1 MHDAREATVARW
13 LHECVGAHR
22 WNFQSASESMRI
34 VAREENNLAR
44 AQLDW
49 SIGAGLQKQASG
61 DDAVVGNHMLR
72 SFEKR
77 PAIFGRDPGRYAPRR
92 TELRIQKDPA
102 GQSDDAKNI
111 RESIQAA
118 IR

>member
-1 MHDAREATVARW
+1 
-13 LHECVGAHR
+13 
-22 WNFQSASESMRI
+22 MRI
-34 VAREENNLAR
+34 VARQENNLAR

-49 SIGAGLQKQASG
+49 SIGAGLQKQASR
-61 DDAVVGNHMLR
+61 DDAVVGNHVLR

-102 GQSDDAKNI
+102 GQSDDAKDI